1 MNRNYRPI
9 ISLSLLVLAAVS
21 GTAAAQAPVYEA
33 GSGSLED
40 RVTRLERMM
49 EARNQL
55 LTETQQQ
62 LMSLQGEM
70 DQLRGS
76 LERSEYQLNQA
87 VERQRQLYQ
96 ELDNVSAQNK
106 QAADAAT
113 TDVTAQAAAT
123 APAAKSAA
131 PAKDVVVSDNAVEN
145 QAYDAAVQLVLRDKQ
160 YDKAITAF
168 QDFIAKYPK
177 SVYRPNAHYWLG
189 QLLFSQKRTDEA
201 AAQFAAVVKD
211 FPKSPKRADAMLKL
225 GVIAQEKGD
234 VAGAKTVFQQIISA
248 YPTSSSAKMAKSRL
262 AALGG

>member
-1 MNRNYRPI
+1 
-9 ISLSLLVLAAVS
+9 
-21 GTAAAQAPVYEA
+21 
-33 GSGSLED
+33 
-40 RVTRLERMM
+40 
-49 EARNQL
+49 
-55 LTETQQQ
+55 
-62 LMSLQGEM
+62 
-70 DQLRGS
+70 
-76 LERSEYQLNQA
+76 
-87 VERQRQLYQ
+87 
-96 ELDNVSAQNK
+96 
-106 QAADAAT
+106 
-113 TDVTAQAAAT
+113 
-123 APAAKSAA
+123 
-131 PAKDVVVSDNAVEN
+131 
-145 QAYDAAVQLVLRDKQ
+145 
-160 YDKAITAF
+160 F